1 MSSSK
6 KLKMNLSDT
15 QNEEFNKALKEDC
28 KKRSEFIRE
37 AVILYIEQKK
47 KLSFIDEMKKG
58 YLDMSQINL
67 EISEMGLASDICEFK
82 EYEARLSES
91 DFPDDYCSKKRR
103 YILC

>member
-15 QNEEFNKALKEDC
+15 QNEEYNKALKEDC